1 MSTKQ
6 FNTRIQHKIDTYDH
20 WELAVNFRPLDG
32 EIIIFTPD
40 PKNPEDTRPVR
51 LKIGSGNKL
60 LSELDFVAGGLSA
73 GDSSQSD
80 WNQTDIYSPD
90 YIKNKPEI
98 TSEISQ
104 DNNSLVTSGAV
115 YDAMLKTAQVQFIT
129 WEAND

>member
-6 FNTRIQHKIDTYDH
+6 FNARIQHKIDTYDN
-20 WELAVNFRPLDG
+20 WEKAVNFRPLDG

-40 PKNPEDTRPVR
+40 PENPEDTRPVR
-51 LKIGSGNKL
+51 LKIGSENKL
-60 LSELDFVAGGLSA
+60 LSELNFVAGGMSA
-73 GDSSQSD
+73 EDSSQSD

-104 DNNSLVTSGAV
+104 DSNSLVTSGAI

-129 WEAND
+129 WEEND